1 MLLCFVV
8 LSSFEEHEAKQVVP
22 QMVRTAIIS
31 QIFSLS
37 RIISKYYYL
46 CLQRYN
52 FCRQKENK
60 GQKYHKT
67 VGPILCIFV
76 LKCFHFRF
84 FSYLCIR
91 FEDFAINSA
100 RNSSSDL
107 SLIKEV
113 CSALWQT

>member
-1 MLLCFVV
+1 MQIKIVNTKIKVKNIIKQLVLFFVFFVFEML
-8 LSSFEEHEAKQVVP
+8 SF
-22 QMVRTAIIS
+22 S
-31 QIFSLS
+31 F
-37 RIISKYYYL
+37 
-46 CLQRYN
+46 
-52 FCRQKENK
+52 
-60 GQKYHKT
+60 
-67 VGPILCIFV
+67 
-76 LKCFHFRF
+76 F

>member
-1 MLLCFVV
+1 MQIKIVNTKIKVKNIIKQLVLFFVF
-8 LSSFEEHEAKQVVP
+8 LF
-22 QMVRTAIIS
+22 
-31 QIFSLS
+31 
-37 RIISKYYYL
+37 
-46 CLQRYN
+46 
-52 FCRQKENK
+52 
-60 GQKYHKT
+60 
-67 VGPILCIFV
+67 